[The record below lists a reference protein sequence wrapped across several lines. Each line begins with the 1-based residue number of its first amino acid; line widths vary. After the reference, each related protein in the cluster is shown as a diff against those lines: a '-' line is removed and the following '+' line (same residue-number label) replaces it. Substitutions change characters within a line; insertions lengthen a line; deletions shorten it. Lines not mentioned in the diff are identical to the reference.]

1 MHPSHAISRYAET
14 ALMPGMHD
22 LDQRPIHANCL
33 GSPTLLSYDDSYWDI
48 GGQEREGMSLHL
60 AFHKGKQ
67 VECELEA
74 STEIYIRVFEV
85 ARKSILFISINH
97 IR

>member
-1 MHPSHAISRYAET
+1 
-14 ALMPGMHD
+14 MPGMHD
-22 LDQRPIHANCL
+22 LDQGSIHANCL

-67 VECELEA
+67 VECVCADEWVPQAQHSSYSVL
-74 STEIYIRVFEV
+74 
-85 ARKSILFISINH
+85 ARSSRPPPKSI
-97 IR
+97 